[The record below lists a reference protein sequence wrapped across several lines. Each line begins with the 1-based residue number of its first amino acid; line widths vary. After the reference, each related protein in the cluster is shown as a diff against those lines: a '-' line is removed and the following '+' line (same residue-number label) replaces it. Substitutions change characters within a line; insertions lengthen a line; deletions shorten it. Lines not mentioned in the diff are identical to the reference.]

1 MALKKHPGMPFQGIP
16 KAIYTDNG
24 PVVKSNIFKRVMAY
38 LNIEV
43 LTHLP
48 DGKDGRRKTAR
59 SKGKVERSFRS
70 VKESLETLYH
80 LHPPQNLLE
89 ANEWLHHYLEH
100 YNQEKH
106 RIEDHSRLE
115 DWKKNLPKEG
125 FSAMCDWEH
134 LAC

>member
-1 MALKKHPGMPFQGIP
+1 MLLGVVDDRSGVKYQEYHYCYGEDVMTALKFLFNAMALKKHPGMPFQGIP

-59 SKGKVERSFRS
+59 SKGKVE
-70 VKESLETLYH
+70 
-80 LHPPQNLLE
+80 
-89 ANEWLHHYLEH
+89 
-100 YNQEKH
+100 
-106 RIEDHSRLE
+106 
-115 DWKKNLPKEG
+115 
-125 FSAMCDWEH
+125 
-134 LAC
+134 